1 MPNLICVN
9 HVSMISLY
17 DQKRTSKRVRTPP
30 KDINKIW
37 HRTKNLFIRKSHER
51 IKAIIYLIAQ
61 TMYILEGAVK
71 GLGDFE
77 KSLF

>member
-1 MPNLICVN
+1 M
-9 HVSMISLY
+9 
-17 DQKRTSKRVRTPP
+17 RTPP

-61 TMYILEGAVK
+61 TMYILEGAIK
-71 GLGDFE
+71 GLWDFE
-77 KSLF
+77 AGSFV

>member
-1 MPNLICVN
+1 MN
-9 HVSMISLY
+9 SLY
-17 DQKRTSKRVRTPP
+17 HQKEDQTECELPLKVNR
-30 KDINKIW
+30 IW
-37 HRTKNLFIRKSHER
+37 HRTENLFIRKSHER